1 MSSTST
7 DGRLVP
13 ILVAVLAALVVLV
26 FLPLLFVGTGTMGFG
41 SMGPGMMGTA
51 QGGMWAD
58 GGALPG
64 WTFVVG
70 VVLQLL
76 FLAVVA
82 GGVYLAYRAV
92 TDRDDEDPA
101 LAELRVAY
109 ARGDLTDDEYE
120 RRRDVLERD

>member
-1 MSSTST
+1 
-7 DGRLVP
+7 
-13 ILVAVLAALVVLV
+13 
-26 FLPLLFVGTGTMGFG
+26 MGFG